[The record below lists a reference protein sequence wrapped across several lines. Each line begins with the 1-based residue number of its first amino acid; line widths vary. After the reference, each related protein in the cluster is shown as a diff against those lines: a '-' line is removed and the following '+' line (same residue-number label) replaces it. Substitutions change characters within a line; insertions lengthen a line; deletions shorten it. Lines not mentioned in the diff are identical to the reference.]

1 MKERSSIHKESF
13 PAIRS
18 CPPCYHWVLALLVAG
33 VAAAERVQAETPR
46 GPRVTMGHVHLN
58 VLDAA
63 RARHFWVGLLGGA
76 PVKIGP
82 GEAIRFP
89 GTLVMLR
96 ERERVEDSGESAVE
110 YLGFGVRDLAR
121 LAAKLEES
129 GMRLM
134 RLGPAWLSVRT
145 PEALRVDLFGFP
157 SQQEA
162 IRFHRVHFRIPDPE
176 ALRSWYRQT
185 FGLRTTER
193 LELAVPGAV
202 LTFAPAPHPAA
213 PSQGRAL
220 DHISFEVRNLEAFCR
235 QLERQGIR
243 FDKPFRRFEKV
254 KAAAAVLTDPS
265 GTTVSLTEGL
275 GAF

>member
-1 MKERSSIHKESF
+1 
-13 PAIRS
+13 
-18 CPPCYHWVLALLVAG
+18 
-33 VAAAERVQAETPR
+33 
-46 GPRVTMGHVHLN
+46 MGHVHLN

-63 RARHFWVGLLGGA
+63 RARQFWVGLLGGA

-89 GTLVMLR
+89 GALVMLR

-110 YLGFGVRDLAR
+110 YLGFGARDLAR
-121 LAAKLEES
+121 LAAKLEE
-129 GMRLM
+129 GGVRLT
-134 RLGPAWLSVRT
+134 RLGPAWLSLRT
-145 PEALRVDLFGFP
+145 PEALRVDLFDFP
-157 SQQEA
+157 SQREA

-176 ALRSWYRQT
+176 GLRSWYRQT

-193 LELAVPGAV
+193 QELAIPGAV
-202 LTFAPAPHPAA
+202 LSFAPAPHPPA

-220 DHISFEVRNLEAFCR
+220 DHIGFEVRNLEAFCR

-243 FDKPFRRFEKV
+243 FEKPFRRFEKV

-275 GAF
+275 NAF